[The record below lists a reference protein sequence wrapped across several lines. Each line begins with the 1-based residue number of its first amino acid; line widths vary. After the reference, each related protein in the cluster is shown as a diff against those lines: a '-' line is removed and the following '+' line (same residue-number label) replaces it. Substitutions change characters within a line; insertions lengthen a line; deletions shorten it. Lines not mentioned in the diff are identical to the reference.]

1 MIPAK
6 IKIRE
11 NKYLFILWD
20 DNSESKIEL
29 KKLREFC
36 PCATCLAS
44 REKQSIK
51 FIPIFNENQ
60 IKVSGI
66 NLVGSYAL
74 SISWKDGHNT
84 GIYEYSFLKNLAV
97 SK

>member
-36 PCATCLAS
+36 P
-44 REKQSIK
+44 
-51 FIPIFNENQ
+51 
-60 IKVSGI
+60 
-66 NLVGSYAL
+66 